1 MEQPLQL
8 SPLRAAAAAATVQL
22 HGACGTG
29 TGLFWHWGGV
39 AVVSRC
45 GHFGD
50 NIPPFHPWLL
60 VQGSGT
66 ERTSPCGG
74 TAAHWDSAGLLL
86 KETRS

>member
-1 MEQPLQL
+1 MKQPLQL
-8 SPLRAAAAAATVQL
+8 SPLRAAPAAATVQL

-50 NIPPFHPWLL
+50 NIPPSTLGFSSWVLALSAPLL
-60 VQGSGT
+60 AVAQLHTGT
-66 ERTSPCGG
+66 LQVCC
-74 TAAHWDSAGLLL
+74 
-86 KETRS
+86 